1 MSDDVI
7 ITLISVGGTVVVAL
21 LGKISLDLGHAKRDA
36 RAVHNSINNRSDANG
51 NPIPLSDRLDD
62 VFRMAER
69 AELTARDAA
78 TQARG
83 ARKDVND
90 LFTSDREQRRDI
102 LALQEGINDTQR
114 TLADHLTQS
123 APVWTTVKEIR
134 DALFGKKEPQ
144 KEENDTD

>member
-36 RAVHNSINNRSDANG
+36 RAVHQSINNRADENG

-69 AELTARDAA
+69 AEATARDAA

-83 ARKDVND
+83 ARQDVND
-90 LFTSDREQRRDI
+90 LFTADREQKRDI
-102 LALQEGINDTQR
+102 LALQEGINQTQR
-114 TLADHLTQS
+114 TLADHLTAS
-123 APVWTTVKEIR
+123 TPIWNTVKKLS
-134 DALFGKKEPQ
+134 DMLSKDKEGT
-144 KEENDTD
+144 ND